1 MTSTK
6 TAVSGRR
13 ADPSVPV
20 LEVRGIVKDFPGTRA
35 LDKVDLV
42 VRHGEI
48 HALLGENGAGKST
61 IIKCVV
67 GAHPPTAGTI
77 LVDGKEVSFAGPHDA
92 VAAGIAVVHQHS
104 NLIPGLSVEENLWLG
119 EPLPRIAGTLINWRA
134 VRAKAREIMARVH
147 LDVAPETLVSD
158 LRPDQR
164 AMVSIAKAVA
174 SDASLII
181 LDEPTT
187 ALLPD
192 EVETL
197 FAQMRRLSNE
207 GHAFL
212 YVSHRLAEVFDIAD
226 RATVLRDGRN
236 AGTFSRGEMDRQAV
250 VAAIVGSEKSLRKGR
265 APSTATETVVMSVTG
280 LCGARVHGV
289 DFDLH
294 AGEIL
299 GIAGLPGSGADETID
314 LLFGRNPASAGAVSI
329 GGASIRLR
337 DPRDAI
343 AAGIALVPKE
353 RLAEA
358 VLHGFSVRENIS
370 LPSLSRYLR
379 EPIARFVN
387 RAAEDKAAI
396 SVVERMKVRT
406 PGIETAIDALSGGNQ
421 QKAVL
426 GRWLTT
432 GAKVFLLNSPTA
444 AVDVGAKAEIYELI
458 RALAAGGASVIF
470 SSTEVE
476 EFPSL
481 CERVLVF
488 ARGRIARELSG
499 DDVSEA
505 NIMTIAAGGDFVSD
519 QNRDD

>member
-1 MTSTK
+1 
-6 TAVSGRR
+6 
-13 ADPSVPV
+13 
-20 LEVRGIVKDFPGTRA
+20 
-35 LDKVDLV
+35 
-42 VRHGEI
+42 
-48 HALLGENGAGKST
+48 
-61 IIKCVV
+61 
-67 GAHPPTAGTI
+67 
-77 LVDGKEVSFAGPHDA
+77 
-92 VAAGIAVVHQHS
+92 
-104 NLIPGLSVEENLWLG
+104 
-119 EPLPRIAGTLINWRA
+119 
-134 VRAKAREIMARVH
+134 
-147 LDVAPETLVSD
+147 
-158 LRPDQR
+158 
-164 AMVSIAKAVA
+164 
-174 SDASLII
+174 
-181 LDEPTT
+181 
-187 ALLPD
+187 
-192 EVETL
+192 
-197 FAQMRRLSNE
+197 
-207 GHAFL
+207 
-212 YVSHRLAEVFDIAD
+212 
-226 RATVLRDGRN
+226 
-236 AGTFSRGEMDRQAV
+236 
-250 VAAIVGSEKSLRKGR
+250 
-265 APSTATETVVMSVTG
+265 MSVTG

-314 LLFGRNPASAGAVSI
+314 LLFGRNPASAGVVSI

-505 NIMTIAAGGDFVSD
+505 NIMTIAAGGEFVSD